1 MILYAISDGRGGAD
15 GGVSRWA
22 AGCFADGVDW
32 VQIREKDLEART
44 LLAVAVEA
52 RQMAAGGRLLV
63 NERADVALA
72 AGLDGVHLPSDS
84 IGPSSCRRALGARA
98 VVGVSCHSLSEVAR
112 AGADGA
118 DFVVLGPVFETASKR
133 RYGPPLGLAALAN
146 ACREASI
153 PVLALGGVSV
163 ENAGRCLDAGAAG
176 VAGISLFRAGV
187 GLSATVA
194 ALRRL

>member
-1 MILYAISDGRGGAD
+1 MILYAISDGRSGAD

-22 AGCFADGVDW
+22 AGCFASGVDW
-32 VQIREKDLEART
+32 VQIREKSLEARA

-52 RQMAAGGRLLV
+52 RRMAAGGRLLV

-84 IGPSSCRRALGARA
+84 IDPSACRRALGARA
-98 VVGVSCHSLSEVAR
+98 VVGVSCHSLREVSR
-112 AGADGA
+112 AGEEGA

-133 RYGPPLGLAALAN
+133 GYGPPLGLAALAN
-146 ACREASI
+146 ACREAPI

-176 VAGISLFRAGV
+176 VAGISLFRAG
-187 GLSATVA
+187 A
-194 ALRRL
+194 ALRETVETLRRL